1 MSACPFPAA
10 AVSPLHVTSSAPA
23 SDAMQE
29 ALRSHLARLRVLR
42 PGLHMH
48 ADDRVDAQDF
58 TASGEL
64 DAGLRIVVLL
74 EGMVDVSYGP
84 RRVALTSC
92 DGVPG
97 RTRAGGGRSAVVP
110 RALMVSV
117 AQPERFERR
126 ARRGAYARRVSVGVG
141 AEWLEQLAS
150 ASAPGMAAVEAFRR
164 QHLAMHHWQPSTRIT
179 ALAEQITRAPDL
191 SAPLLHLYLESRA
204 LELVGEALAS
214 LAQHAPGPAPAPV
227 PAPAPPDAAL
237 RLLPQEHRRIQALHA
252 YLQRDEAMDA
262 SLDDLARQAGTN
274 ATTLQR
280 HFRAVYGTT
289 VFDFVRET
297 RLQRARRSLEQDGL
311 TVGQAALL
319 AGYNS
324 AANFAT
330 AYRRRFGM
338 QPKLARARL

>member
-1 MSACPFPAA
+1 MPP
-10 AVSPLHVTSSAPA
+10 
-23 SDAMQE
+23 SDAMQDS
-29 ALRSHLARLRVLR
+29 LRSHLARLRVLR

-48 ADDRVDAQDF
+48 ADDVVDAQDF
-58 TASGEL
+58 TACGEL

-84 RRVALTSC
+84 RRVALTSG
-92 DGVPG
+92 DAVPG
-97 RTRAGGGRSAVVP
+97 RARPTGSRAAVSP

-126 ARRGAYARRVSVGVG
+126 ARRGAYARRVSVGLG

-150 ASAPGMAAVEAFRR
+150 ASTPGMGAVEAFRR

-179 ALAEQITRAPDL
+179 ALAEQITHAPDM

-204 LELVGEALAS
+204 LELVSEALAS
-214 LAQHAPGPAPAPV
+214 LAQHAPGPAAAPR
-227 PAPAPPDAAL
+227 PAPAPADSAM
-237 RLLPQEHRRIQALHA
+237 RLLPQEHRRMQALHA
-252 YLQRDEAMDA
+252 YLQREEAMDV
-262 SLDDLARQAGTN
+262 SLNDLARQAGTN
-274 ATTLQR
+274 PTTLQR

-297 RLQRARRSLEQDGL
+297 RLQRARRALEHDGL

-338 QPKLARARL
+338 PPKLARARL